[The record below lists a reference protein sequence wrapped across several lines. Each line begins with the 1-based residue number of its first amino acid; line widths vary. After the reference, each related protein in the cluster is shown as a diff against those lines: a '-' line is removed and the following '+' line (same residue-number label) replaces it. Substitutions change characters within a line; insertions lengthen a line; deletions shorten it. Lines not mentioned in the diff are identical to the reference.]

1 MTQSAQRPIRKPRR
15 PRTWTAA
22 LLALTVPGC
31 SDMEIDQRDELGLE
45 GEGRSELV
53 VIGEPPQEA
62 DDDAPASPYPSD
74 PGPDKPVYFD
84 PNGEFT
90 VQIGLRT
97 DRDKAAAAAA
107 KLAKEGYPAY
117 VIPSADKSGNRVR
130 IGYFKSTAD
139 ADRFGRIFVASR
151 GGEFWV
157 DLRDN
162 ESR

>member
-107 KLAKEGYPAY
+107 KWRLRSPLPRAAVKRRL
-117 VIPSADKSGNRVR
+117 RVR
-130 IGYFKSTAD
+130 AYGPVTARW
-139 ADRFGRIFVASR
+139 AA
-151 GGEFWV
+151 E
-157 DLRDN
+157 
-162 ESR
+162 